1 MGLLSSKS
9 SSSSSQTTNN
19 TDARVVGGEDS
30 FNASLVGNTGP
41 VYLMSSD
48 HDAIATGGAIA
59 GLALNRN
66 KEIVDRA
73 FDFGGSAVR
82 DSLNFAGD
90 TVTSGLR
97 TALSG
102 VEMGNKTAREA
113 LATSGELLTGALR
126 QSGEQQQ
133 QALNTLQDL
142 KSADVRVL
150 VVVGVAA
157 VAIVAGAFLIK
168 AKG

>member
-1 MGLLSSKS
+1 MGLFSSKS
-9 SSSSSQTTNN
+9 SSSSSQTTHN

-30 FNASLVGNTGP
+30 LNASIVGNTGP
-41 VYLMSSD
+41 VSVTATD
-48 HDAIATGGAIA
+48 HGAVEA
-59 GLALNRN
+59 SFNLGDL
-66 KEIVDRA
+66 
-73 FDFGGSAVR
+73 AVR
-82 DSLNFAGD
+82 DSLQLAGD
-90 TVTSGLR
+90 TVNAGFRS
-97 TALSG
+97 ALSG
-102 VEMGNKTAREA
+102 IEQGSKTAREA